1 MIGNKLMALHLM
13 TLFFITLINFL
24 GHINLFLFMLLF
36 LRLNRHLW
44 DMEMVQKVIR
54 DKSSDADFDDE

>member
-1 MIGNKLMALHLM
+1 MIGNKLMALH
-13 TLFFITLINFL
+13 FFITLIYIF

-44 DMEMVQKVIR
+44 DMEMVPKVIR
-54 DKSSDADFDDE
+54 DKSSDADFDDVSDEE